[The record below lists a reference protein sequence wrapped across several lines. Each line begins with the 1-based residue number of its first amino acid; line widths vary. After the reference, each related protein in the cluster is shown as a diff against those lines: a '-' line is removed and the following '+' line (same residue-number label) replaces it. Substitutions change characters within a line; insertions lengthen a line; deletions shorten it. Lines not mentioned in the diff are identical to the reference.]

1 MVYHLALQLLSNHD
15 DALDLS
21 QDVFLTVFRSIHRFR
36 GDSALQTWICRIV
49 INHARNRQR
58 WWRRRRRADQVS
70 LDALIEERGELPAP
84 LGPTSPDRAL
94 DQKQLGERVWRAL
107 NRLPFDQRSAVVLR
121 ELHGMRYAEIAFSLG
136 VSNAAVKSRLAR
148 APHVANGVATAM
160 TPLTSPGCRT
170 VRTWLTAAH
179 DDELSV
185 RRHVL
190 LDGHLTSCASCRGVR
205 DDLTS
210 LGTALREGAARHR
223 PDEAAF
229 ARLAPE
235 VMARKTMESDARWH
249 HRVGDVIDDGQR
261 LWMIGCTLA
270 ATVAGA
276 LVVVAAVLGLT
287 APTHPGSLAGLM
299 RTSAALGSNANPL
312 WLVAGVT
319 LPRVA
324 ADTRAKAMPI
334 QPLRPLGIPN
344 LALTAVVTREGQL
357 ASVHLIHDGVPDA
370 ALTRAVSRLA
380 SDVRF
385 EPARARGA
393 PVAVNVVWLLERT
406 TVAATPIPDLA
417 HPVGGD

>member
-1 MVYHLALQLLSNHD
+1 
-15 DALDLS
+15 
-21 QDVFLTVFRSIHRFR
+21 
-36 GDSALQTWICRIV
+36 
-49 INHARNRQR
+49 
-58 WWRRRRRADQVS
+58 
-70 LDALIEERGELPAP
+70 
-84 LGPTSPDRAL
+84 
-94 DQKQLGERVWRAL
+94 
-107 NRLPFDQRSAVVLR
+107 
-121 ELHGMRYAEIAFSLG
+121 
-136 VSNAAVKSRLAR
+136 
-148 APHVANGVATAM
+148 M

-179 DDELSV
+179 DGELSV

-190 LDGHLTSCASCRGVR
+190 LDAHLTSCARCRGVR

-210 LGTALREGAARHR
+210 LGTALRQGAAEHR

-235 VMARKTMESDARWH
+235 VMARKAMQPDTRWR
-249 HRVGDVIDDGQR
+249 HRVQDMFDDRQR
-261 LWMIGCTLA
+261 LWMIGGTLA
-270 ATVAGA
+270 ATLAGA
-276 LVVVAAVLGLT
+276 LIVAAFAGL
-287 APTHPGSLAGLM
+287 AVPTHPGSLAGLM
-299 RTSAALGSNANPL
+299 RTSTALGSNANPL

-324 ADTRAKAMPI
+324 ADTRAKAMLI

-357 ASVHLIHDGVPDA
+357 ASVHVIHDGVPDA

-417 HPVGGD
+417 HPVDGD